1 MKKLFA
7 LLAAIAAFFLFSCT
21 PAGSGSSALGGT
33 TWQSEYFW
41 QDQYLRVSFITA
53 NSGIVYVME
62 GGEGTPEEKYN
73 FVYTL
78 AASGTEGSGTMD
90 MNVYSGWN
98 GYTYTSSSSKVP
110 FVFALSG
117 AQLTVMATI
126 RSEQYTYTLH
136 KIY

>member
-33 TWQSEYFW
+33 TWQSEYF
-41 QDQYLRVSFITA
+41 RVSFITA
-53 NSGIVYVME
+53 NSGIVYVMD
-62 GGEGTPEEKYN
+62 GGTPDEKYN

-98 GYTYTSSSSKVP
+98 GYTYTSSASKVP

-117 AQLTVMATI
+117 AQLTVMVTI
-126 RSEQYTYTLH
+126 GSEQYTYTFY